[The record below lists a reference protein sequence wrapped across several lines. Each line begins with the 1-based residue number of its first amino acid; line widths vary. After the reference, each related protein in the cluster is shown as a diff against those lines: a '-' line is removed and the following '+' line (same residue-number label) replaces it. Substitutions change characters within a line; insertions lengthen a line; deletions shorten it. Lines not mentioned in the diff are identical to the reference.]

1 MCQYIIKRLLQTI
14 VVLFFVSV
22 FSFLLIRI
30 APGNPALMML
40 PDTATEEQIAEMEAK
55 LGLDQPLVIQY
66 IKYITGVLH
75 GDLGMSTT
83 YRVPVIDVIPD
94 RLLATGKLTIAT
106 VICGCLI
113 SIPLGI
119 IAGSHRGSIIDFVA
133 MLFALLGQ
141 SMSPVWLAVL
151 NVYIFS
157 VALGWLPS
165 MGTGG
170 FEYIILPM
178 ATLAYPMAAETTRI
192 ARSGMIDTLSEDYIT
207 SAFAKGIRKSVVY
220 RKYAFKNALIPVVTL
235 VGLQIAGFLAGT
247 VIVETVYAWPRIGQL
262 ITQAV
267 SNRDYALVQSL
278 LLISAG
284 IFTIIN
290 LIVDIVNSF
299 IDPRIMLE

>member
-1 MCQYIIKRLLQTI
+1 MCRYIIRRLFQTV

-66 IKYITGVLH
+66 VRYISGVLQ

-83 YRVPVIDVIPD
+83 YRIPVIEVIPD
-94 RLLATGKLTIAT
+94 RLLATGKLTLAT

-113 SIPLGI
+113 SIPLGS
-119 IAGSHRGSIIDFVA
+119 IAGSHRGSATDFFA

-151 NVYIFS
+151 NVYVFS

-170 FEYIILPM
+170 IRYIILPM
-178 ATLAYPMAAETTRI
+178 ATLAYPMAAEITRI

-207 SAFAKGIRKSVVY
+207 SAFAKGIRRSVIY

-235 VGLQIAGFLAGT
+235 VGLQIAGFFAGT
-247 VIVETVYAWPRIGQL
+247 VIVETVYAWPGIGQL

-284 IFTIIN
+284 IFAIVN
-290 LIVDIVNSF
+290 LVVDIINSF
-299 IDPRIMLE
+299 IDPRIALE

>member
-1 MCQYIIKRLLQTI
+1 MCRYIIRRLFQTV

-30 APGNPALMML
+30 APGNTALMML

-66 IKYITGVLH
+66 VRYISGVLQ

-83 YRVPVIDVIPD
+83 YRIPVIEVIPD
-94 RLLATGKLTIAT
+94 RLLATGKLTLAT

-119 IAGSHRGSIIDFVA
+119 IAGSHRGSATDFFA

-151 NVYIFS
+151 NVYVFS

-170 FEYIILPM
+170 IRYIILPM
-178 ATLAYPMAAETTRI
+178 ATLAYPMAAEITRI

-207 SAFAKGIRKSVVY
+207 SAFAKGIRRSVIY

-235 VGLQIAGFLAGT
+235 VGLQIAGFFAGT
-247 VIVETVYAWPRIGQL
+247 VIVETVYAWPGIGQL

-284 IFTIIN
+284 IFAIVN
-290 LIVDIVNSF
+290 LVVDIINSF
-299 IDPRIMLE
+299 IDPRIALE

>member
-1 MCQYIIKRLLQTI
+1 MCRYIIRRLFQTVI
-14 VVLFFVSV
+14 VLFFVSV

-66 IKYITGVLH
+66 VRYISGVLQ

-83 YRVPVIDVIPD
+83 YRIPVIEVIPD
-94 RLLATGKLTIAT
+94 RLLATGKLTLAT

-119 IAGSHRGSIIDFVA
+119 IAGSHRGSATDFFA

-151 NVYIFS
+151 NVYVFS

-170 FEYIILPM
+170 IRYIILPM
-178 ATLAYPMAAETTRI
+178 ATLAYPMAAEITRI

-207 SAFAKGIRKSVVY
+207 SAFAKGIRRSVIY

-235 VGLQIAGFLAGT
+235 VGLQIAGFFAGT
-247 VIVETVYAWPRIGQL
+247 VIVETVYAWPGIGQL

-284 IFTIIN
+284 IFAIVN
-290 LIVDIVNSF
+290 LVVDIINSF
-299 IDPRIMLE
+299 IDPRIALE

>member
-207 SAFAKGIRKSVVY
+207 SAFAKGIRKSVVCAY
-220 RKYAFKNALIPVVTL
+220 TCCNIGWSANCRLLSGYSYCGD
-235 VGLQIAGFLAGT
+235 GLRVAWNWSINYTSRIQPGLCTGT
-247 VIVETVYAWPRIGQL
+247 VI
-262 ITQAV
+262 
-267 SNRDYALVQSL
+267 
-278 LLISAG
+278 
-284 IFTIIN
+284 
-290 LIVDIVNSF
+290 IVNFSGN
-299 IDPRIMLE
+299 IYNN

>member
-1 MCQYIIKRLLQTI
+1 MCRYIIRRLFQTV

-66 IKYITGVLH
+66 VRYISGVLQ

-83 YRVPVIDVIPD
+83 YRIPVIEVIPD
-94 RLLATGKLTIAT
+94 RLLATGKLTLAT

-119 IAGSHRGSIIDFVA
+119 IAGSHRGSATDFFA

-151 NVYIFS
+151 NVYVFS

-170 FEYIILPM
+170 IRYIILPM
-178 ATLAYPMAAETTRI
+178 ATLAYPMAAEITRI

-207 SAFAKGIRKSVVY
+207 SAFAKGIRRSVIY

-235 VGLQIAGFLAGT
+235 VGLQIAGFFAGT
-247 VIVETVYAWPRIGQL
+247 VIVETVYAWPGIGQL

-284 IFTIIN
+284 IFAIVN
-290 LIVDIVNSF
+290 LVVDIINSF
-299 IDPRIMLE
+299 IDPRIALE

>member
-1 MCQYIIKRLLQTI
+1 MCRYIIKRLFQTV

-66 IKYITGVLH
+66 VRYISGVLQ

-83 YRVPVIDVIPD
+83 YRIPVIEVIPD
-94 RLLATGKLTIAT
+94 RLLATGKLTLAT

-119 IAGSHRGSIIDFVA
+119 IAGSHRGSATDFFA

-151 NVYIFS
+151 NVYVFS

-170 FEYIILPM
+170 IRYIILPM
-178 ATLAYPMAAETTRI
+178 ATLAYPMAAEITRI

-207 SAFAKGIRKSVVY
+207 SAFAKGIRRSVIY

-235 VGLQIAGFLAGT
+235 VGLQIAGFFAGT
-247 VIVETVYAWPRIGQL
+247 VIVETVYAWPGIGQL

-284 IFTIIN
+284 IFAIVN
-290 LIVDIVNSF
+290 LIVDIINSF
-299 IDPRIMLE
+299 IDPRIALE

>member
-119 IAGSHRGSIIDFVA
+119 IAGSHRGSIIDFGA

-141 SMSPVWLAVL
+141 
-151 NVYIFS
+151 
-157 VALGWLPS
+157 
-165 MGTGG
+165 
-170 FEYIILPM
+170 
-178 ATLAYPMAAETTRI
+178 
-192 ARSGMIDTLSEDYIT
+192 
-207 SAFAKGIRKSVVY
+207 
-220 RKYAFKNALIPVVTL
+220 
-235 VGLQIAGFLAGT
+235 
-247 VIVETVYAWPRIGQL
+247 
-262 ITQAV
+262 
-267 SNRDYALVQSL
+267 
-278 LLISAG
+278 
-284 IFTIIN
+284 
-290 LIVDIVNSF
+290 
-299 IDPRIMLE
+299 